1 MTTKSGPVD
10 PAALAVPAHFANRF
24 QVTIVD
30 KTLVRVSFGEALG
43 PDADAYRA
51 AVIMTVSNAR
61 ELALSMMTL
70 LGTTSAT
77 PS

>member
-1 MTTKSGPVD
+1 MTTKSTPVD
-10 PAALAVPAHFANRF
+10 PAALAVPAQFVNRF

-30 KTLVRVSFGEALG
+30 GTLVRVSFGEALG
-43 PDADAYRA
+43 SDADAYRA

-61 ELALSMMTL
+61 ELALSMMTM